1 MAPFF
6 KTIDV
11 AIMGRKTLDA
21 GLKMAGGKFDNF
33 GVKCYVM
40 SGSLPAG
47 ERDGYELTRQSPRA
61 LIAELRKS
69 TGKDIW
75 LMGGGQLALEFL
87 RADLVD
93 EFYLGIV
100 PVLLGDG
107 IPLFLRGHPRRDF
120 NLLEC
125 RSYSRGLVTL
135 RYSRKRRSGKSAKT

>member
-1 MAPFF
+1 MCSS
-6 KTIDV
+6 DL
-11 AIMGRKTLDA
+11 GRKTLDA

-33 GVKCYVM
+33 GIKCYVM
-40 SGSLPAG
+40 SGSLPPG
-47 ERDGYELTRQSPRA
+47 ERDGYEVTRQSPQA

-135 RYSRKRRSGKSAKT
+135 RYRRKRRSGKSAKT